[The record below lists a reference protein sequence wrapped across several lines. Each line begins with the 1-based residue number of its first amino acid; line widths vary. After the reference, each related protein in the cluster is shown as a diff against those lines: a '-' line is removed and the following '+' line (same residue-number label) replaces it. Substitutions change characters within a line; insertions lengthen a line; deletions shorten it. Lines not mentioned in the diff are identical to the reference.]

1 MDIYQFNG
9 SLIQAAKNAGLSK
22 TNPITLNLMV
32 QPDGS
37 HVPTQLKVQVSYSSP
52 AAVDDAL
59 WLNPTDANMYLCG
72 SAVWTPLDSGNELY
86 STAGIPSLS
95 TAEGGGG
102 GGSTDSVSKAYVD
115 AKFVEALTAMH
126 AIITT
131 PVATLNDLRTLD
143 ASTIIDKQMVYVESV
158 KSVYAYDLQGTGVD
172 DNQNTIVPNSGVGRW
187 YATTPGT
194 LDGGSF

>member
-9 SLIQAAKNAGLSK
+9 SLLKAADEAGLSK

-37 HVPTQLKVQVSYSSP
+37 HVPTQLKVTVSYSSP
-52 AAVDDAL
+52 VTVVDAL
-59 WLNPTDANMYLCG
+59 WLNPSDANMYLCDG
-72 SAVWTPLDSGNELY
+72 AIWTALDSNSEMY

-95 TAEGGGG
+95 TVESGSS
-102 GGSTDSVSKAYVD
+102 GGSADSVSKAYVD

-126 AIITT
+126 AIVTT
-131 PVATLNDLRTLD
+131 PVASLTALRAIDTTTLND
-143 ASTIIDKQMVYVESV
+143 KQMIYVESV

-172 DNQNTIVPNSGVGRW
+172 DNQNIIVPSSGIGRW
-187 YATTPGT
+187 FATTPGT